1 MNCPDQGSHV
11 IYGRALD
18 ANPDR
23 DVTICDIRQPR
34 ISEVFQKETTNDG
47 LPGGR
52 VSTRHPPFAF
62 SD

>member
-23 DVTICDIRQPR
+23 DVTICDIRQP
-34 ISEVFQKETTNDG
+34 
-47 LPGGR
+47 
-52 VSTRHPPFAF
+52 
-62 SD
+62 